1 MNGKMQRYR
10 VIRAYRSQY
19 QQPISFAKGAE
30 LTVGEED
37 SGPEGWRGWYWC
49 SLPGQASGWVP
60 QQVFEWLDASRQR
73 ARAIADYSAR
83 ELDTNQG
90 DIVLGSYE
98 LNGWAWCQHPG
109 QGASSGWVPL
119 SHLLALKD

>member
-1 MNGKMQRYR
+1 MSSHMPRYR

-19 QQPISFAKGAE
+19 QQPIRFAKGVE

-73 ARAIADYSAR
+73 ARAIADYSAC
-83 ELDTNQG
+83 ELG
-90 DIVLGSYE
+90 PV
-98 LNGWAWCQHPG
+98 HPIFG
-109 QGASSGWVPL
+109 ECVAIKKLTGRGASRSQGAIPWQGGQRRRVVF
-119 SHLLALKD
+119 